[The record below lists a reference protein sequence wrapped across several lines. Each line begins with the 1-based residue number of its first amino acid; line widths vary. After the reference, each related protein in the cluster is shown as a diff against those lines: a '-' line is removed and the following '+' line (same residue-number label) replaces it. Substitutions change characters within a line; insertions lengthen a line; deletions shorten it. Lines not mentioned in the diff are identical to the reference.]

1 MPAAQA
7 SAGSAGAA
15 TDPAVSL
22 RFTVTIDGKSI
33 GNFNTCSGLKAE
45 VVMEQREEGGTNGFV
60 WQLPSR
66 IKYSNVTLKRAVGP
80 DSHKLTDWLISFAT
94 EATYKTACITA
105 MTGDGQTVTSWNLD
119 GVVPVSWSGPDLD
132 VGTNNVAMETLVLA
146 HHGFL
151 PSTGAST

>member
-1 MPAAQA
+1 MAEEAKP
-7 SAGSAGAA
+7 

-33 GNFNTCSGLKAE
+33 GNFTTCSGLKVE

-66 IKYSNVTLKRAVGP
+66 VKYSNITLKRAVCA
-80 DSHKLTDWLISFAT
+80 DSQELTDWLIGFAN
-94 EATYKTACITA
+94 EVSYKTACITA
-105 MTGDGQTVTSWNLD
+105 MTGDGKKVTSWNLD
-119 GVVPVSWSGPDLD
+119 GVVPVSWSGPDFD
-132 VGTNNVAMETLVLA
+132 VGANNVAMETLVLA

-151 PSTGAST
+151 PSGGGAK

>member
-1 MPAAQA
+1 MAAAQ
-7 SAGSAGAA
+7 GSTGAQGAA
-15 TDPAVSL
+15 DPAVSL
-22 RFTVTIDGKSI
+22 RFTVTIDGESI
-33 GNFNTCSGLKAE
+33 GNFNTCSGLKVE

-66 IKYSNVTLKRAVGP
+66 VKYSNITLKRAVGP
-80 DSHKLTDWLISFAT
+80 DSHKLTDWLISFAN

-105 MTGDGQTVTSWNLD
+105 MTGDGEKVTSWNLD

-132 VGTNNVAMETLVLA
+132 VGANNVAMETLVLA

-151 PSTGAST
+151 PSSGAGT